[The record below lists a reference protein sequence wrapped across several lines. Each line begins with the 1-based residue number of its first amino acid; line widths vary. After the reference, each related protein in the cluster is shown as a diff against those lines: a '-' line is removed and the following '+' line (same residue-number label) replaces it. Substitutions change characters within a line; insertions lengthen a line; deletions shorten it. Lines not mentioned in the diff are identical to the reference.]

1 MPILQHLS
9 WIIRNT
15 PSFSFLMNFRGVL
28 AKDHLFFTHPVVS
41 IIIHIFAC
49 AQVPTR
55 SLPVHIKHPGHRC
68 SGYQYNEEELGSLQ
82 LSMRRKQEEIFQIE
96 WPLWNKH
103 NPYSYKIKIQNTFSI
118 WFCEMSSSKASASAK
133 YSLEFKIKRWKYK
146 SDIWLKMTYLN
157 YNLIVKRS

>member
-1 MPILQHLS
+1 MVPILQHLS

-28 AKDHLFFTHPVVS
+28 AKDHLFLTHPVVS

-96 WPLWNKH
+96 RPFWNKH
-103 NPYSYKIKIQNTFSI
+103 NPIHTVIKQ
-118 WFCEMSSSKASASAK
+118 K
-133 YSLEFKIKRWKYK
+133 YRTHFQFDFVKCQVQRHQHQLNIPWN
-146 SDIWLKMTYLN
+146 LKLRDEN
-157 YNLIVKRS
+157 INQIFG